1 MWLRA
6 FAFCMLFASSTI
18 VLADPPQELE
28 PRETKVSYYEQIL
41 PIFQAQC
48 QGCHQPAKPSGQ
60 FVMTAFEPLLA
71 GGESGLAAIVPG
83 QVDASYLIE
92 QITPYNGRALMPPDK
107 PPLHADQVALIRQWI
122 EQGATDDTPQ
132 NARAR
137 YDADHP
143 PVYVGPSVITSL
155 DYSPDGSLL
164 AVAGFHE
171 ALLISVDQGQ
181 VVARLIGLAERVESV
196 RFSPDGTLLAV
207 AGGLPGRM
215 GELQIWGVA
224 QRDLKLSLPITYD
237 TIYGGSWSPDG
248 QLVAIG
254 GADNSVRAI
263 DIRTGR
269 EVVYMA
275 AHEDWVRGTV
285 FTADGASIFSA
296 SRDMT
301 VKMTD
306 VATQRFVGNVTTHT
320 PGVLR
325 GGQLAIRRH
334 PARDQLLVGS
344 ADGVPKLFEMDVK
357 AAPASGGNPNQI
369 REYAAL
375 PGRVFDVC
383 FGPDGSRLYAGSS
396 LDGTGSVR
404 CFDTD
409 SGQQVWDVAIAE
421 AGIYALACSPDGSAL
436 VAAGSD
442 GRIHVLDAAT
452 GQELRIWSPFAVQPG
467 DAADQGWQTVVR
479 AELDPQ
485 PVAAA
490 ATERSDWIRLSVEP
504 SEIRVDKP
512 TDYVQLL
519 VSGGVPLRERLDVT
533 RLARYHVEGGVG
545 RVTADGRFLPE
556 ADGSGRVI
564 VRIGE
569 QSVTLP
575 VEVRGMT
582 EGYVPDFLRDVN
594 PILTRLGCNQGACH
608 GADAGRNGFKLSLRG
623 YDPLFDIRS
632 LSDDLASRRI
642 NLSSPDDSLMLLK
655 ATGAVPHQ
663 GGALIDPGE
672 GYYQI
677 LRRWIADGAVL
688 DLSTPR
694 VTKIEV
700 GPINPVVQQPGD
712 TQQMRVVATYA
723 DGTLRD
729 VTREAFIETSDG
741 EIATA
746 DRSGSM
752 TAVRRGEAAVLAR
765 YEGAYAA
772 TTLTVMGDREGFV
785 WQEPETWGPIDDWV
799 ARKWQRMKIQPSTLC
814 DDAEFIRRVYLDL
827 TGLPPSADAVREFLA
842 DPRETRIKRDRL
854 VDQLIGS
861 DHFVEFWTNKWAD
874 LLQVNSKFLGGQ
886 GAAEFR
892 QWIRGRLAANQPY
905 DEFVREILTA
915 SGSNRENPAASYF
928 KILRDPLETME
939 GTTHLFLGIR
949 FNCNKCHDHP
959 FERWTQDQYY
969 QTAAFF
975 ARIDL
980 AADPAAG
987 DKKIGGSAVEGAKPL
1002 YEIVSDRPDGEVV
1015 HERTQAVTL
1024 PEFPFDCDYQVPE
1037 DATRRQQMAAWITSA
1052 DNPYFAR
1059 SYVNR
1064 LWGYLLGTGL
1074 IEPLDDI
1081 RAGNP
1086 PTNPELL
1093 DYLTEQFIDSGFDTR
1108 HILRL
1113 ICKSRT
1119 YQLSIAANP
1128 WNEDDAIN
1136 YSRAQ
1141 ARRLPA
1147 EVLFDTIYHAA
1158 GAVSRIP
1165 GVPPG
1170 TRAAELPDAA
1180 LGPDDGFL
1188 SSLGR
1193 PVRESACECERSS
1206 ELQLGPVMALISGP
1220 TVDAAITDPDSQLS
1234 RLAASE
1240 MDDARLIDEII
1251 LRFLSRPATDREI
1264 DAGTQWLRQLPD
1276 EHQVL
1281 VQRLEAL
1288 QGQLAP
1294 QIAQREGQ
1302 RQSRI
1307 ATADEELK
1315 AYEAEIAPREAQ
1327 LDQQQQTRIAE
1338 AEAALHQ
1345 YLQGL
1350 PERISEWE
1358 RQVVQPT
1365 VWTALDPIESKASN
1379 EAQLTRQEDLSILAS
1394 GPNGKGTYTLAAR
1407 TEQLGI
1413 TGIKLEALT
1422 DDRLPNRGPGRAQ
1435 NGNFVLSEFQVEWA
1449 PETQPDRKTGIRLQN
1464 AQADYSQQNYDV
1476 TTAIDGIVQPN
1487 NNGWA
1492 TSPKTGEDRVAVFE
1506 TQDSIGDVPGRLT
1519 VTLHQQYQD
1528 GQHSIGRFRVSV
1540 TTGPRPIRLDGL
1552 PEKIRQILTM
1562 SADQRSDDQQNELAD
1577 FYRTQ
1582 DSQLKDLQQA
1592 LDQARQPRPIDPRL
1606 QELRNRL
1613 TEVSQPL
1620 PIDPALA
1627 ELQAAVELSARQL
1640 ENARQT
1646 FVQDLAWALIN
1657 SPAFLFNR

>member
-1 MWLRA
+1 MLLRA
-6 FAFCMLFASSTI
+6 SGLCLLFASCAV
-18 VLADPPQELE
+18 VLAEPPQETLTT
-28 PRETKVSYYEQIL
+28 ETKISYYEQIL
-41 PIFQAQC
+41 PIFQTHC

-83 QVDASYLIE
+83 QTDASYLIE
-92 QITPYNGRALMPPDK
+92 QITPHGGSALMPPDK
-107 PPLHADQVALIRQWI
+107 PPLAELQIALIRQWI
-122 EQGATDDTPQ
+122 EQGADDDTPQ
-132 NARAR
+132 NARAQ
-137 YDADHP
+137 YDREHP
-143 PVYVGPSVITSL
+143 PVYVWPSVITSL

-171 ALLISVDQGQ
+171 VLLIAVDQGKTI
-181 VVARLIGLAERVESV
+181 ARLIGLAERIESV
-196 RFSPDGTLLAV
+196 RFSPDGTMLAV

-215 GELQIWGVA
+215 GELQIWDVA

-248 QLVAIG
+248 KLVAIG
-254 GADNSVRAI
+254 GGDNSVRAI
-263 DIRTGR
+263 DVQTGR

-325 GGQLAIRRH
+325 GGQLVIRRH
-334 PARDQLLVGS
+334 PVRDQLLVGS

-369 REYAAL
+369 REYEAL
-375 PGRVFDVC
+375 PGRAFDVC
-383 FGPDGSRLYAGSS
+383 FGPNGSRLYAGSS
-396 LDGTGSVR
+396 LDGLGSIR
-404 CFDTD
+404 CFETD
-409 SGQQVWDVAIAE
+409 SGQQVWDVGIAE
-421 AGIYALACSPDGSAL
+421 TGIYALACSPDGTTLA
-436 VAAGSD
+436 AAGSD
-442 GRIHVLDAAT
+442 GQIHVLDAAT
-452 GQELRIWSPFAVQPG
+452 GQQQQIWMPFDVQPG
-467 DAADQGWQTVVR
+467 DAADQAWPTMAS
-479 AELDPQ
+479 AELDAEPI
-485 PVAAA
+485 
-490 ATERSDWIRLSVEP
+490 ATAERERSDWLQLSVEP

-512 TDYVQLL
+512 TDYVQL
-519 VSGGVPLRERLDVT
+519 VVTGGVPQRDRVDVT
-533 RLARYHVEGGVG
+533 RLARYDVQGGIG
-545 RVTADGRFLPE
+545 RVTADGRFFPE
-556 ADGSGRVI
+556 ADGSGQVI
-564 VRIGE
+564 VRICDR
-569 QSVTLP
+569 SVAIP

-623 YDPLFDIRS
+623 YDSLFDIRS
-632 LSDDLASRRI
+632 LTDDLASRRI

-663 GGALIDPGE
+663 GGALIHPDDS
-672 GYYQI
+672 YYQI
-677 LRRWIADGAVL
+677 LRRWIANGASL
-688 DLSTPR
+688 DLATPR
-694 VTKIEV
+694 VTHIEV
-700 GPINPVVQQPGD
+700 RPINPVVQQPGD
-712 TQQMRVVATYA
+712 TQQMRVIATHA
-723 DGTLRD
+723 DGSVRD

-746 DRSGSM
+746 DRAGSM
-752 TAVRRGEAAVLAR
+752 TAIRRGEAAVLAR

-772 TTLTVMGDREGFV
+772 TTLTVMGDRDGFV
-785 WQEPETWGPIDDWV
+785 WQVPETWGRIDELV
-799 ARKWQRMKIQPSTLC
+799 AEKWQRMKILPSSLC

-827 TGLPPSADAVREFLA
+827 TGLPPTADAVRDFLA
-842 DPRETRIKRDRL
+842 DPRDTRTKRDAL

-892 QWIRGRLAANQPY
+892 QWIRDRLAANQPY
-905 DEFVREILTA
+905 DAFVREILTA

-928 KILRDPLETME
+928 KVLRDPLETME

-1002 YEIVSDRPDGEVV
+1002 YEIVSDKPDGEVI
-1015 HERTQAVTL
+1015 HERTQAVTA
-1024 PEFPFDCDYQVPE
+1024 PELPFDCDYQVPD
-1037 DATRRQQMAAWITSA
+1037 DATRRQQVAAWITSP

-1093 DYLTEQFIDSGFDTR
+1093 NHLTDQFIDSGFDTR
-1108 HILRL
+1108 HVLRL
-1113 ICKSRT
+1113 ICQSRT

-1128 WNEDDAIN
+1128 WNEDDTIN

-1158 GAVSRIP
+1158 GAISRIP

-1180 LGPDDGFL
+1180 LGPADGFL

-1206 ELQLGPVMALISGP
+1206 DLQLGPVMALISGP

-1240 MDDARLIDEII
+1240 MDDARLIDEVF

-1264 DAGTQWLRQLPD
+1264 EAGLQWWQQLPD
-1276 EHQVL
+1276 EHQML
-1281 VQRLEAL
+1281 VQRLETL
-1288 QGQLAP
+1288 QHQLGP
-1294 QIAQREGQ
+1294 QMAEREAQ

-1307 ATADEELK
+1307 AAADEALK
-1315 AYEAEIAPREAQ
+1315 AYEAEIAPREAR
-1327 LDQQQQTRIAE
+1327 LDQQQQERISAT
-1338 AEAALHQ
+1338 EAALHQ
-1345 YLQGL
+1345 YLQRL
-1350 PERISEWE
+1350 PERMIEWE
-1358 RQVVQPT
+1358 QQVVQPT
-1365 VWTALDPIESKASN
+1365 VWTPLDPIELKASN
-1379 EAQLTRQEDLSILAS
+1379 EAKLARQDDLSVLAS
-1394 GPNGKGTYTLAAR
+1394 GANGKTKYSFVAPTD
-1407 TEQLGI
+1407 QLGI
-1413 TGIKLEALT
+1413 TGIKLEILT
-1422 DDRLPNRGPGRAQ
+1422 DDGLPNRGPGRAQ
-1435 NGNFVLSEFQVEWA
+1435 NGNFVLTEFQVEWA
-1449 PETQPDRKTGIRLQN
+1449 PETQPDQKTAVTLQN

-1476 TTAIDGIVQPN
+1476 TTAIDGVVQPT

-1506 TQDSIGDVPGRLT
+1506 TQDNVGSVPGRLT
-1519 VTLHQQYQD
+1519 VTLDQQYQD
-1528 GQHSIGRFRVSV
+1528 GRHSIGRFRLSV
-1540 TTGPRPIRLDGL
+1540 TNGPRPIRLDGL
-1552 PEKIRQILTM
+1552 PEKIVQILAV
-1562 SADQRSDDQQNELAD
+1562 SADQRSEDQQNELAD

-1582 DSQLKDLQQA
+1582 DSQRKSLQQA
-1592 LDQARQPRPIDPRL
+1592 LEQARQPRPVDPKL
-1606 QELRNRL
+1606 QELRDRL
-1613 TEVSQPL
+1613 AEVSQPL

-1640 ENARQT
+1640 ENARWT